1 MGAAGDPDGLCLW
14 GTLGDP
20 CLVPGPEASDGLT
33 LGGTFEVPSLVPV
46 LGTLGGVVPV
56 LKISDSS

>member
-20 CLVPGPEASDGLT
+20 CLVPGPEDSDGLT
-33 LGGTFEVPSLVPV
+33 LWGTLGVPCLVPV
-46 LGTLGGVVPV
+46 VGTLGGVVLV